1 MENRDYEVELKVEE
15 GQEYIIDR
23 VEEDLNLDLEERSGE
38 ELGVG
43 TAIAIYSAAVGTA
56 GLALTA
62 YSLVKEEDPSTEIT
76 VKHEGEGDIYF
87 IDVDEA
93 EKVGGNIIEKEGDV
107 AIAKLSPSQAARA
120 HAETEED

>member
-1 MENRDYEVELKVEE
+1 MENRDYEIELKVEE
-15 GQEYIIDR
+15 EQEYIIDR
-23 VEEDLNLDLEERSGE
+23 VEDELHIDLEERSGE

-43 TAIAIYSAAVGTA
+43 TAIAIYSAVVGTA

-62 YSLVKEEDPSTEIT
+62 YSVVKEEDPSTEIT

-107 AIAKLSPSQAARA
+107 AVAKLSPSQAARA
-120 HAETEED
+120 HAEPEED